1 MRIVPLLAAAFLL
14 LAACKKQKNTTEKH
28 YYFSKS
34 ENCVPLSTL
43 YPAPPATSILEAE
56 EGSFGDW
63 LAGLP
68 VDTTHRVLH
77 YYTGDVALQQN
88 GHAGIIDIPVKNNV
102 QDSRKLIM
110 RIYAEYLYQQGRYD
124 ELQFSNAKG
133 EIINPKIWFSGK
145 HPGEPFRFPYSDFRK
160 YLNETLAAAGWKS
173 WMKQLKR
180 ISRFE
185 ARAGDIVYQKSGGG
199 SHAMLIAAAAIGRN
213 GQRYHLYIEGATPPA
228 EMHVVANNEQE
239 VLSPWYPMIDGV
251 PVRTPYWVFND
262 KNYYRLSSGTSE

>member
-1 MRIVPLLAAAFLL
+1 MRILPLIAAAFLL
-14 LAACKKQKNTTEKH
+14 LAACGRQEAPAEKH

-34 ENCVPLSTL
+34 ENGVPLSSL
-43 YPAPPATSILEAE
+43 YPAPPATSRLETE
-56 EGSFGDW
+56 EGSFADW

-68 VDTTHRVLH
+68 VDTSHTVLH

-124 ELQFSNAKG
+124 DLQFSNAKG
-133 EIINPKIWFSGK
+133 EVINPRIWFSGK
-145 HPGEPFRFPYSDFRK
+145 YPGQPFRFPYSDFRK
-160 YLNETLAAAGWKS
+160 YLNETLGAASWKM
-173 WMKQLKR
+173 WMQQLKK

-185 ARAGDIVYQKSGGG
+185 ARAGDIVYQKSGG
-199 SHAMLIAAAAIGRN
+199 SHAMLIAAAAEGRN
-213 GQRYHLYIEGATPPA
+213 GQRYLLFVEGATPPA
-228 EMHVVANNEQE
+228 EMHVVANNE
-239 VLSPWYPMIDGV
+239 VPALGPWYPMLEGT

-262 KNYYRLSSGTSE
+262 KNFYRFKESEE